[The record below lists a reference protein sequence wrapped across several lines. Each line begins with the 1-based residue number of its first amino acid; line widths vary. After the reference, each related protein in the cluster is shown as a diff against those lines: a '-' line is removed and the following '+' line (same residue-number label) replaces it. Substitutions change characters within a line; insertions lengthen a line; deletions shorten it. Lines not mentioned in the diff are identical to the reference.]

1 MDYLRALRAFA
12 VKFFFVQ
19 IFRGAKA
26 EATLKTSHR
35 RKHSTTSKEKTVKS
49 SHIKKIPSA
58 VLALLMLIVIF
69 ATIFTAQAQAQS
81 DAPPAD
87 QWKFAITP
95 YLWLPNVNG
104 TLKYSAPPDTGGSP
118 EVETGPNDY
127 LENLQG
133 VLLIA
138 GEVRK
143 DRWSVFTDLIYLE
156 FADEQSSVKA
166 VDFGGSI
173 VNSSVNVATDSS
185 LRGLAW
191 TLGAGYAVETGPAVT
206 LDVFGGLR
214 YFDLTVSTNWQLSAD
229 ITGPGG
235 VQTFPRTGGISKSLT
250 FWDGIV
256 GVRGRIPLG
265 SSHWSIPYYLD
276 IGTGS
281 SNWTWQGM
289 LGIDYSFKWGGV
301 MLAYRNLYYDQKDDK
316 LLQDLRFTGPA
327 LSVTFRF

>member
-1 MDYLRALRAFA
+1 MKTRH
-12 VKFFFVQ
+12 
-19 IFRGAKA
+19 RG
-26 EATLKTSHR
+26 
-35 RKHSTTSKEKTVKS
+35 
-49 SHIKKIPSA
+49 KIPGV
-58 VLALLMLIVIF
+58 VLALMMLIVIV
-69 ATIFTAQAQAQS
+69 APVMTAQAQAQS
-81 DAPPAD
+81 DALPAD
-87 QWKFAITP
+87 QWKFSITP

-104 TLKYSAPPDTGGSP
+104 TLKYSVPPGTGSP

-127 LENLQG
+127 LQNLQA

-156 FADEQSSVKA
+156 FADEKSSVES
-166 VDFGGSI
+166 VDFGGSA
-173 VNSSVNVATDSS
+173 VSSSLNVATSSS
-185 LRGLAW
+185 LRGTEW
-191 TLGAGYAVETGPAVT
+191 TLGVGYDVQAGPAVT
-206 LDVFGGLR
+206 LDVFGGVR

-235 VQTFPRTGGISKSLT
+235 VQTFPRTGGISETLAL
-250 FWDGIV
+250 WDGII
-256 GVRGRIPLG
+256 GIKGRIPLG
-265 SSHWSIPYYLD
+265 GSHWSIPYYLD

-301 MLAYRNLYYDQKDDK
+301 TLAYRNLYYDQKDDK

-327 LSVTFRF
+327 LGVTFRF